1 MTDEDRL
8 RRMVRAG
15 GRCICGV
22 TMIVAG
28 LCVPAVAQTP
38 LEPTKHSAVLDL
50 PDDGFLIGKL
60 LPAAAEP
67 GRPPTTL
74 LWQSPLFDEPLEF
87 AVEGIERIRFP
98 KVAAV
103 PAGANVW
110 RADLRGGDCV
120 EGVIESIDADH
131 LVLQAD
137 GVGAAPLRIRREQ
150 LVRLSRTGAASKT
163 IVPGGLA
170 GWAAAGGVWQEQG
183 GRLVGV
189 KPGSSIQRNVE
200 APARACFTLVL
211 SWDER
216 PDLDLLFA
224 AGSEE
229 MARLKAG
236 GGKKGTATEE
246 YRIEVTAG
254 DVLAIR
260 EGATAKFDIADS
272 LPAGRGGMELK
283 VFIDQERGRMAVVI
297 PQGDA
302 NGKAAFD
309 ETLAPRKPAVR
320 SGIGI
325 RLRGGDVRIDG
336 LRVSPW
342 KDPEPRDSGDG
353 VLGGAGVVEAFDKV
367 QGTFTVRGPDGPRTV
382 NATEVEDIEFPA
394 ADAEQP
400 TPPPGAVLAAFHGGS
415 RLTGRILEVT
425 TQGLRLECPALAEPL
440 ECPIARLAV
449 LDAVGGRQPPELSGR
464 PAKLDAVGGR
474 MLGCLANAAGAGG
487 GIGWQP
493 LGAVGPVAIRTT
505 TEPLRVLY
513 RGLAALGGVGI
524 GLARQGNAWLVA
536 EVAPGGPAA
545 RDGRIA
551 AGWKL
556 ESIRLDDTAKP
567 IAASE
572 LKPDEIRGLLRGV
585 TGSKVGMQFA
595 DPAGARQEVV
605 LVRDA
610 GGRGDLAGAAERDVL
625 EKVLKLHD
633 ARVARVAPAAGGQA
647 TVYLKTGDSILCT
660 VLSANAEGLRIRTE
674 LATDILVPAIALR
687 AVELLPGGAGSVFKE
702 KLARL
707 LTLPRMQQADPPTH
721 MMRLP
726 NGDYLRGKLVSL
738 DDRVVRMN
746 VLGVVKEFPRSD
758 VARLIWLSIEGDD
771 SEREALAA
779 VAGGQ
784 GQRGVPVRATMIDGR
799 RITLTADRVD
809 GGRLVGQSGVLGT
822 IGVDLGGCDNLVLGL
837 TASSTPPTEL
847 PYGKWKLKPA
857 PVPRVLRDESSAAP
871 KAVPR
876 SADEP
881 LHPSVGQVARMPLL
895 QLIEPQADG
904 PRSLA
909 PTALEG
915 RIVVIV
921 LFAPGDAA
929 SLETLPVLAETFAPL
944 AGDAVDVVAVG
955 EGTAT
960 EAVAKAVA
968 SLSRRPTIAVDPSS
982 LVAKLLG
989 EPALPACVI
998 IDREGRVADV
1008 SAARVTD
1015 VPAIRAR
1022 VTELVGR
1029 SRKTAEECA
1038 VLTKAR
1044 ERAWAKDRGCLEA
1057 LGGLLDAESEM
1068 VRARSATL
1076 LRQLTGLTPPEM
1088 PFKPDAQRNQR
1099 DEQARRWRQWLSAE
1113 GITAELAFPRRPG
1126 PDAES
1131 AQPIVGRT
1139 LVCRPASSDV
1149 VELDAQGAEVF
1160 KVAAAGAWGCD
1171 VLPNGHR
1178 LVGEHA
1184 GRAVVEYDE
1193 KGREVWA
1200 VRNLP
1205 GGPMSARRLGNGN
1218 TLVALSD
1225 ASLIAEYGPQGAL
1238 AWSAKVEGRPCDAR
1252 RLPDGNT
1259 LVAAHRGNRIIEV
1272 NPEGKECWSVEG
1284 IDDPQTA
1291 QRLPNGNT
1299 LLAMSTPGIIREI
1312 DRDGRVVWQKEG
1324 FQVPVDVQRLPDGM
1338 TLVQE
1343 QQGDLVEID
1352 PDGAEVKRT
1361 YTNGTRILR
1370 W

>member
-8 RRMVRAG
+8 RRMSRTGWQCV
-15 GRCICGV
+15 CGV
-22 TMIVAG
+22 MTIVAG
-28 LCVPAVAQTP
+28 LSLPVAAQAP

-67 GRPPTTL
+67 GRPRTTL

-137 GVGAAPLRIRREQ
+137 GVGAGPLRIRREQ
-150 LVRLSRTGAASKT
+150 VARLTRKGATSKM

-170 GWAAAGGVWQEQG
+170 GWDAAGGVWQEQG
-183 GRLVGV
+183 GRLVGA
-189 KPGSSIQRNVE
+189 KPGSSVQRNVE
-200 APARACFTLVL
+200 APARVCFTLVL

-216 PDLDLLFA
+216 PDLDLVFA

-260 EGATAKFDIADS
+260 EGATAKFDLADS
-272 LPAGRGGMELK
+272 LPAGRGGVELK

-302 NGKAAFD
+302 NGKPAFD

-320 SGIGI
+320 SGFGI

-342 KDPEPRDSGDG
+342 RDPEPRDSGDG
-353 VLGGAGVVEAFDKV
+353 GLGGPGVVEAFDKG

-382 NATEVEDIEFPA
+382 KAADVEDVEFPA
-394 ADAEQP
+394 AEAEQP
-400 TPPPGAVLAAFHGGS
+400 TPPPGSVLVAFHGGS

-425 TQGLRLECPALAEPL
+425 AQGLRLECPALEEPL
-440 ECPIARLAV
+440 ACPIARLAV

-487 GIGWQP
+487 GIAWQP
-493 LGAVGPVAIRTT
+493 LGAVGPVAIRAT

-513 RGLAALGGVGI
+513 RGLAALGGIGI

-536 EVAPGGPAA
+536 EVTPGGPAA

-556 ESIRLDDTAKP
+556 ESIRLDDAAKP

-585 TGSKVGMQFA
+585 TGSKVGLQFA

-610 GGRGDLAGAAERDVL
+610 AGRGDLAGAAERDVL

-660 VLSANAEGLRIRTE
+660 VLAADAEGLRIRTD
-674 LATDILVPAIALR
+674 LAPDILVPAIAMR
-687 AVELLPGGAGSVFKE
+687 AVELLPGGAGSISKE

-771 SEREALAA
+771 SEREALAT

-809 GGRLVGQSGVLGT
+809 GGRLVGESGVLGT

-837 TASSTPPTEL
+837 TASSTPSEL

-857 PVPRVLRDESSAAP
+857 PVPRVLRDDSSAAP

-876 SADEP
+876 SDDAPRHP
-881 LHPSVGQVARMPLL
+881 LVGQVARLPVL
-895 QLIEPQADG
+895 QLLEPKGDG

-915 RIVVIV
+915 RIGVIV

-968 SLSRRPTIAVDPSS
+968 SLSRRPTVAVDPNS

-1008 SAARVTD
+1008 SSARAAD

-1029 SRKTAEECA
+1029 SRKTAEEFA
-1038 VLTKAR
+1038 ALTKAR
-1044 ERAWAKDRGCLEA
+1044 ERAWAEDRGCVEPLA
-1057 LGGLLDAESEM
+1057 ALLDAESEM
-1068 VRARSATL
+1068 VRARGAAL

-1088 PFKPDAQRNQR
+1088 PFTPDAPGNQR
-1099 DEQARRWRQWLSAE
+1099 EEQARRWRQWLAAE

-1126 PDAES
+1126 SDAES
-1131 AQPIVGRT
+1131 APPIVGRT
-1139 LVCRPASSDV
+1139 LVCRPGSSDV
-1149 VELDAQGAEVF
+1149 VELDAEGAEVF

-1178 LVGEHA
+1178 LVGEHV
-1184 GRAVVEYDE
+1184 GRAVVEYDD

-1205 GGPMSARRLGNGN
+1205 GGPMSVRRLGNGN

-1225 ASLIAEYGPQGAL
+1225 ANLIAEYDPQGAM

-1259 LVAAHRGNRIIEV
+1259 LVAAHRGNRILEV
-1272 NPEGKECWSVEG
+1272 NAEGKEFWSVEG

-1324 FQVPVDVQRLPDGM
+1324 FQVPVDVQRLPDGT

-1352 PDGAEVKRT
+1352 PDGAEVNRT
-1361 YTNGTRILR
+1361 RTNGTRILR